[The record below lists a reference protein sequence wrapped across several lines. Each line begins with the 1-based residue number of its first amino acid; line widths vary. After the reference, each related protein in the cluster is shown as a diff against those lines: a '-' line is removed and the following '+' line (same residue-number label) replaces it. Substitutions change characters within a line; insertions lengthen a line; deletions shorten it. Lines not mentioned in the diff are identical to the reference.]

1 MDYRLTELS
10 EHVTTARAS
19 YRPIEIV
26 GGGTKR
32 FYGNPM
38 QASDSNAFRL
48 EMRELDGV
56 VRYEP
61 SELVLTAWAGTRL
74 QEINDL
80 LAQHN
85 QVLAFDPPM
94 FGPASTLGGVV
105 AAGLSGPS
113 SFGYGPL
120 RHFVLGARLLDAQGR
135 VLRFGGEV
143 MKNVAGYDVSR
154 LLAGSMGMFG
164 AIVEVSI
171 KVLPR
176 PAYDITC
183 LLELSEAS
191 ALAVCREF
199 RTSAWPVKA
208 AAWIPSQWGPESGNA
223 VSGVLGVR
231 LAGAQ
236 AAVDHARDALGGEVI
251 ETDAASQWWAALREQ
266 THSFFALRALWRL
279 AVRAG
284 TPALA
289 LGACAFDLAGEV
301 RWLATDQDASAV
313 RKAAEQ
319 AGGHATLFRCSSP
332 GLVPADGVFHPL
344 APTVHAVVRRLK
356 GEFDPKGVFNPG
368 RLVLDL

>member
-1 MDYRLTELS
+1 MDYRLTEMS
-10 EHVTTARAS
+10 EQVTTARAS

-26 GGGTKR
+26 GGATKR

-38 QASDSNAFRL
+38 QASDSNAFKL
-48 EMRELDGV
+48 QMGGLDGV
-56 VRYEP
+56 IRYEP

-74 QEINDL
+74 QEINQL
-80 LAQHN
+80 LHERN
-85 QVLAFDPPM
+85 QMLAFDPPG
-94 FGPASTLGGVV
+94 FGPGSTLGGVV

-164 AIVEVSI
+164 AIVEVSV

-176 PAYDITC
+176 PEHDVSC
-183 LLELSEAS
+183 VLELSEAA
-191 ALAVCREF
+191 ALAVCRAF
-199 RTSAWPVKA
+199 RASAWPVKA
-208 AAWIPSQWGPESGNA
+208 AAWLPGGPGIA
-223 VSGVLGVR
+223 TGTLCVR

-236 AAVDHARDALGGEVI
+236 AAVEQARQSLGGQVL
-251 ETDAASQWWAALREQ
+251 DSQEAIAWWSALREQ
-266 THSFFALRALWRL
+266 THAFFTGRPVWRL

-284 TPALA
+284 TPALD
-289 LGACAFDLAGEV
+289 LGPCAFDLAGEV
-301 RWLATDQDASAV
+301 RWLVTDCDANTIRSA
-313 RKAAEQ
+313 ASS
-319 AGGHATLFRCSSP
+319 AGGHATLFRHDRTSRI
-332 GLVPADGVFHPL
+332 PADGVFQPL
-344 APTVHAVVRRLK
+344 AVSAHAVVRRLK